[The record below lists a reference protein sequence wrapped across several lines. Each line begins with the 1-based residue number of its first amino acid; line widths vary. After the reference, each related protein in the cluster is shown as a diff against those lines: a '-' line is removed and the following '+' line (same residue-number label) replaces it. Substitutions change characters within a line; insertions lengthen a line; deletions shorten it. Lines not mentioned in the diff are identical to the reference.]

1 MSLRSLV
8 TSSVLCALPLVLV
21 ACGDEAPVD
30 PRPLVRTVVV
40 EVAGQSSRSF
50 TGTIAARVE
59 SDLGFRVSGKLLER
73 LVEAGQSVKRGQVLM
88 RIDPADL
95 QLAAVAHRRL
105 SQRMRANSGGR
116 TKHIVCAPGVE
127 L

>member
-1 MSLRSLV
+1 MSFRSLV

-59 SDLGFRVSGKLLER
+59 SDLGFRVSGKLLSVW
-73 LVEAGQSVKRGQVLM
+73 LKLGKALSAGK
-88 RIDPADL
+88 
-95 QLAAVAHRRL
+95 
-105 SQRMRANSGGR
+105 
-116 TKHIVCAPGVE
+116 C
-127 L
+127 